1 MERKQKGQNI
11 SIGQTQEA
19 DIEQIIAMLDG
30 FAASEASRL
39 KVEVSDECAEGEV
52 KHSYHHGRCD
62 VGSPWARGCA
72 FDVIEDD

>member
-11 SIGQTQEA
+11 SIGQTQKT
-19 DIEQIIAMLDG
+19 DIEQIIAMLDN